1 MPPSEPSAVKR
12 IDLAW
17 FQAYPNPV
25 NNDFFVE
32 PMNVYKISDVEVYDL
47 QGKQQK
53 IFIDKLEGGG
63 MRLDLSNLNSGIY
76 ELRISASDHQAS
88 VKLIKP

>member
-1 MPPSEPSAVKR
+1 
-12 IDLAW
+12 
-17 FQAYPNPV
+17 
-25 NNDFFVE
+25 
-32 PMNVYKISDVEVYDL
+32 MNVYKISDVEVYDL

-63 MRLDLSNLNSGIY
+63 LRLDLSDLNSGIY
-76 ELRISASDHQAS
+76 ELRISASDYQAS